1 MTRVIRGQHITNIS
15 APGPP
20 IEKVYSSKS
29 DQGGPKHYL
38 SPKKSTLLLEISIA
52 LIFGDLRLNV
62 TGAVTLSLR
71 SPNINAIQI
80 FNNKVDFFGLKICF
94 GPP

>member
-62 TGAVTLSLR
+62 TAPFHLDWFDLT
-71 SPNINAIQI
+71 
-80 FNNKVDFFGLKICF
+80 
-94 GPP
+94 